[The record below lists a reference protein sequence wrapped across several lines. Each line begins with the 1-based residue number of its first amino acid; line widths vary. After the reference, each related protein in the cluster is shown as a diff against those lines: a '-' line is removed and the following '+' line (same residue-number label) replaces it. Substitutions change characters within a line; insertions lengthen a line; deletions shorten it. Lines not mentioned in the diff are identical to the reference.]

1 MRFAICDDSAAD
13 RRALVS
19 MLQQYCAGRHVQA
32 EIQPFAD
39 GRALLDAFAPGKYQI
54 LFLDI
59 YMPALTGMEA
69 AKAIREKDTGCQ
81 LVFTTTSEDHALE
94 SYGVYAAGYLL
105 KPYTQGQL
113 DETVDWCLDRSCWGR
128 SNISRCLA
136 GNPSSIPP
144 AVPIPP
150 TAALWNW
157 SRNCPR
163 IFFAAIAAISLI

>member
-1 MRFAICDDSAAD
+1 MRFAVCDDNAAD
-13 RRALVS
+13 RRQLLS
-19 MLQQYCAGRHVQA
+19 MLQQYCGNHRVQA

-39 GRALLDAFAPGKYQI
+39 GRALLQAFAPGKFQI

-113 DETVDWCLDRSCWGR
+113 DETVD
-128 SNISRCLA
+128 
-136 GNPSSIPP
+136 
-144 AVPIPP
+144 
-150 TAALWNW
+150 
-157 SRNCPR
+157 
-163 IFFAAIAAISLI
+163 